1 MNFWF
6 HIDRLKLF
14 FILFLSTAS
23 FVRFLN
29 GVEQISNYCL
39 TSYAAPHPLVVPSSW
54 ASCASNSETSRVIPI
69 FIIDYLYNNC
79 NKS

>member
-6 HIDRLKLF
+6 HID
-14 FILFLSTAS
+14 
-23 FVRFLN
+23 RFLN

-54 ASCASNSETSRVIPI
+54 ASCACNSETSRVIPDFYYKL
-69 FIIDYLYNNC
+69 FIQ
-79 NKS
+79 